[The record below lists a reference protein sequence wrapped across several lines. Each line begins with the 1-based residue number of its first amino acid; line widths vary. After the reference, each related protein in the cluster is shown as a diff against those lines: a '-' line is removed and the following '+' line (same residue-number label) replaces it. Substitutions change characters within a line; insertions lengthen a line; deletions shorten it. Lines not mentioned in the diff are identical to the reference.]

1 MPFPPLSFEALLL
14 SSSAGYSVARLVLAV
29 VDVVH
34 GLVLELVDVGFA
46 VGLAVGGIGLVVTVG
61 SSSFVPLPSSVS

>member
-1 MPFPPLSFEALLL
+1 MPFPPLSFVALLL
-14 SSSAGYSVARLVLAV
+14 SSFAGYSVARLVLAV

-34 GLVLELVDVGFA
+34 GLVLELVGVGFA

-61 SSSFVPLPSSVS
+61 SSSFVLLPSSVS